1 MPTYH
6 ASWIVPIASPPIR
19 NGWVRTDGGRI
30 AAVGD
35 ASDRARVSGGEHDG
49 VELGDVA
56 VMPALVNAHTH
67 LELSWLRG
75 RVPPGRNFIDWVI
88 AQMKVRLSPFQAASE
103 AMIRTGI
110 KNALAEMRASGTG
123 VVGDVSN
130 SLVGL
135 DLLASSGLAGV
146 VFHEILKFNA
156 SDPAAVVARAQAKI
170 EALPEVPGW
179 RLALAPHAPYS
190 VAPGMFEAIRDR
202 REPARTVPTSVHVG
216 ESPEEMELLLTG
228 GGRWRAVLGLMG
240 AWNRKWEAPQS
251 GPITYLDR
259 MRFWDARTLAVHGVQ
274 LSDIELGLLAA
285 RGATLVTCARSN
297 AHVGVGA
304 PPVARFFKSGV
315 RIAVGTD
322 SLASVQDL
330 NLFAE
335 LAELHGLAP
344 DVAPSQ
350 LLACATTNG
359 AVALGLGH
367 QYGAIEVGSVAALLA
382 VAVPAGTADVEQYL
396 VSGITPD
403 LVRWIESPTC

>member
-35 ASDRARVSGGEHDG
+35 AGDRARISGGEHDG

-170 EALPEVPGW
+170 EALPEMPGW

-259 MRFWDARTLAVHGVQ
+259 MTFWDARTLAVHGVQ

-330 NLFAE
+330 NLFTE
-335 LAELHGLAP
+335 LAELHRLAP
-344 DVAPSQ
+344 EVPPSR

>member
-30 AAVGD
+30 AAVG
-35 ASDRARVSGGEHDG
+35 AAGDRARVSGGEHDG